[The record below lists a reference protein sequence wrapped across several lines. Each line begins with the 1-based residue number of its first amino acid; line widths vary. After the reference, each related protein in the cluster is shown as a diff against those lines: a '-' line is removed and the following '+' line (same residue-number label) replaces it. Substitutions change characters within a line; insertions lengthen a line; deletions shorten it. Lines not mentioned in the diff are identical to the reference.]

1 MDNVKDEVLG
11 PEVCRRARTSN
22 YSFMKAQKRGKIAP
36 FFILSD
42 RSSPITALWNFVNIR
57 RFTFQAFLVWATLGI
72 PGNIVTLYLFNDTSS
87 SNLEENQPEAD
98 STTDDIVE
106 NKTEFTCHEVKAEWQ
121 EYVALSKLYIQGISL
136 LLLLENVP
144 KMSPLFRYCCDVD
157 WYPRFC
163 SQLFVNNCP
172 KQMQRQLEFSSLTLM
187 FGYH

>member
-1 MDNVKDEVLG
+1 MKHQIAKLNVKDEILG
-11 PEVCRRARTSN
+11 PKVCRRARTSN
-22 YSFMKAQKRGKIAP
+22 YSFMKAQKKGKISP
-36 FFILSD
+36 FFNLSD

-136 LLLLENVP
+136 LL
-144 KMSPLFRYCCDVD
+144 
-157 WYPRFC
+157 
-163 SQLFVNNCP
+163 
-172 KQMQRQLEFSSLTLM
+172 
-187 FGYH
+187 

>member
-1 MDNVKDEVLG
+1 MKHQIAKLNVKDRILG
-11 PEVCRRARTSN
+11 PEVCWRARTSK
-22 YSFMKAQKRGKIAP
+22 YSFMKAQKTGKISP

-98 STTDDIVE
+98 STTTDDVVE

-136 LLLLENVP
+136 LL
-144 KMSPLFRYCCDVD
+144 
-157 WYPRFC
+157 
-163 SQLFVNNCP
+163 
-172 KQMQRQLEFSSLTLM
+172 
-187 FGYH
+187 